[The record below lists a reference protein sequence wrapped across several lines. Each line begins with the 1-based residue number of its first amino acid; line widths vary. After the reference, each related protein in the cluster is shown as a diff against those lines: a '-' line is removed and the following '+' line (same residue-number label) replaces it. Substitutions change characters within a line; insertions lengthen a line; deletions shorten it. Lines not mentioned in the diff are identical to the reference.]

1 MLRLHPLLHLVVRQ
15 PQLLLDHAA
24 GYAEVAM
31 VEAARAAAQWERR
44 VAWQLAAGTSLV
56 VAALL
61 AGVGVMLWAALPPGS
76 IARPGLLAAVPLLP
90 LLLAA
95 VALRCA
101 RRAGAPPN
109 FELLRLQAASD
120 LLLLRDPHPGAPA

>member
-1 MLRLHPLLHLVVRQ
+1 MLSLHPLLHLAVRQ
-15 PQLLLDHAA
+15 PQLLVDHAA

-56 VAALL
+56 VAVML
-61 AGVGVMLWAALPPGS
+61 AGVGLMLWAALPPGS
-76 IARPGLLAAVPLLP
+76 IARPGLMAAIPLLP

-95 VALRCA
+95 VAILCA
-101 RRAGAPPN
+101 RRAGAQPN
-109 FELLRLQAASD
+109 FELLRRQAASD
-120 LLLLRDPHPGAPA
+120 LMLLRDAGLGAPS